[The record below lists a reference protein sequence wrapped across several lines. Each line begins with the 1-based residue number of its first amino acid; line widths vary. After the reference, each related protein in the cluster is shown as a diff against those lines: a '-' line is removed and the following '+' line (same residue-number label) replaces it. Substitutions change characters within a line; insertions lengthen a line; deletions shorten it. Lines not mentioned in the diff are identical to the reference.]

1 MRLGPISSL
10 IQPCYAA
17 NRVFGSRFNRASQVL
32 VLRLVIGTVGVIA
45 LVVSAACSTESRL
58 RVTGETPYVRCLA
71 APPPKEHAWRVGA
84 LGLRITKRVLHV
96 ESASGPTLAV
106 LSGPAFGRPWSGA
119 DLAALTSSS
128 ATLVVVLGGLGETEA
143 DAATNLQTL
152 AATGRV
158 SLVLGGGRDRFGV
171 TSAAFDRLDG
181 KLAERVVDIRA
192 LDEVQVGSVSLVPV
206 AGGELGHYASTD
218 DACGFA
224 KDDLDALADRLGRR
238 DGRWLLSWQ
247 APAGPFARDDQGLE
261 LGSVTLAAFA
271 QQVGADAGLHAYPE
285 AQAGRVLLAAPRHA
299 VVPRLA
305 GARPER
311 SDGSLVPTGFALVD
325 LANAAISWVP
335 AMAPENAAPASGSVR

>member
-1 MRLGPISSL
+1 MRLRPISSL

-17 NRVFGSRFNRASQVL
+17 NRVFGSSFKRAYRAP
-32 VLRLVIGTVGVIA
+32 VLRLVIGAVGAIA

-71 APPPKEHAWRVGA
+71 APPPKERAWKVGA
-84 LGLRITKRVLHV
+84 LGLRIAKRVLHIDA
-96 ESASGPTLAV
+96 ASGPKLAV
-106 LSGPAFGRPWSGA
+106 LSGPAFGRPWSGTT
-119 DLAALTSSS
+119 LAALTSSS
-128 ATLVVVLGGLGETEA
+128 ATVAVVLGGLGETEA
-143 DAATNLQTL
+143 DAVTNLEAL

-158 SLVLGGGRDRFGV
+158 SLILGGGRDRFGV
-171 TSAAFDRLDG
+171 MSAAIDNLDT

-192 LDEVQVGSVSLVPV
+192 LDEVQIGTASLVPV

-218 DACGFA
+218 DACGFS
-224 KDDLDALADRLGRR
+224 KSDLDALAERLGRR
-238 DGRWLLSWQ
+238 EGRWLVSWQ

-261 LGSVTLAAFA
+261 LGSATLAAFA
-271 QQVGADAGLHAYPE
+271 QRVGADAGLHAYPE

-311 SDGSLVPTGFALVD
+311 SDGSLVPAGFALVD

-335 AMAPENAAPASGSVR
+335 ATTSEKAAPTSGSVR